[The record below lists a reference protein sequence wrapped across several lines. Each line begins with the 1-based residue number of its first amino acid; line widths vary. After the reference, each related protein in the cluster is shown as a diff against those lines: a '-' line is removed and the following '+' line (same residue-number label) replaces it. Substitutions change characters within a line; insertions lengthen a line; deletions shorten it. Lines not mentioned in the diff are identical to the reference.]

1 VKTRYYKISILVKN
15 QYIVPL
21 IEEKSNVGSRH
32 VQVDIA
38 MWAFINLDRKKE
50 SKKEVGRVC
59 VEVCMRPAVL
69 RYTNLGW
76 SLGGACGGVV
86 VSGSDKFCCI

>member
-32 VQVDIA
+32 VQVD
-38 MWAFINLDRKKE
+38 MCAFISLDIKKERKKE
-50 SKKEVGRVC
+50 IRRERVSMEVV
-59 VEVCMRPAVL
+59 MPSAVL
-69 RYTNLGW
+69 RYTNTLTLGI
-76 SLGGACGGVV
+76 SQYIV
-86 VSGSDKFCCI
+86 IH